1 MFERSSF
8 WSAPPAWSSAR
19 IDAPGLL
26 VSVVSGP
33 AQLVSGA
40 VEGWLSTRGESALGP
55 RDTCLSES
63 YTLRLA
69 PDTGLRVGEAAADPG
84 WHEAERIAVSDAGDA
99 WILIDI
105 EGDAAAALL
114 AQGCEY
120 AFEAAPGPATE
131 SARLLFAGLVV
142 AVSRRAAGWRLH
154 VDRAWAPALWR
165 WLEVHA
171 VSSSS

>member
-8 WSAPPAWSSAR
+8 WSEPPAWSSAR
-19 IDAPGLL
+19 IDAPGLC
-26 VSVVSGP
+26 VSVVCVP

-40 VEGWLSTRGESALGP
+40 VEGWLAARGESAFGP
-55 RDTCLSES
+55 RHNCFSDS
-63 YTLRLA
+63 YALRLA
-69 PDTGLRVGEAAADPG
+69 PDTVLRVGEPAAAAG

-99 WILIDI
+99 WILVDI

-165 WLEVHA
+165 WIEVHA
-171 VSSSS
+171 ASIHS